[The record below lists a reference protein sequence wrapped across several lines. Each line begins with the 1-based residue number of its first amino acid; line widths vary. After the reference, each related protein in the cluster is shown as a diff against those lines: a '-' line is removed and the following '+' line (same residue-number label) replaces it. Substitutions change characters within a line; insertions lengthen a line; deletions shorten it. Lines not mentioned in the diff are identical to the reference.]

1 MRRGTLDFRKGT
13 SCGPII
19 DGASERELEKP
30 AKPIL
35 FGLHALN
42 LLQALERI
50 QARDPSA
57 DNQAPNDLIP
67 IQPTLA
73 RQSVQVFDVLVTQT
87 NGDPMLELF
96 WSSHFRKA

>member
-1 MRRGTLDFRKGT
+1 VAR
-13 SCGPII
+13 
-19 DGASERELEKP
+19 ARECEFEKP

-35 FGLHALN
+35 FGLNALN

-57 DNQAPNDLIP
+57 DNQPPNDLIL
-67 IQPTLA
+67 IQPTVA
-73 RQSVQVFDVLVTQT
+73 RQAVQVFDVLVTQT

-96 WSSHFRKA
+96 RSSHFRKSIRSATSLSSKK